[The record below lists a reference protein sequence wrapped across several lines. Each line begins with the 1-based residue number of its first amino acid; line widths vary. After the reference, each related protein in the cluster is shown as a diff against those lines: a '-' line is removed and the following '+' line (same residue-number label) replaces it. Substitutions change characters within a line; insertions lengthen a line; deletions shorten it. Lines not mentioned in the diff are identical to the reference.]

1 MARKSVR
8 KRRVVKDDFS
18 YELQH
23 YITEQQRIAGEANYA
38 DYKPTYQ
45 SELDAIEK
53 ESNLLYANGLLAMK
67 KITDADRKRC
77 KKLMAHEL
85 RREVYDYEMKELRT
99 CYIDGK
105 RVLVPRYISYIEK
118 VRKLKKALA

>member
-1 MARKSVR
+1 MARKSAR

-18 YELQH
+18 FELGR
-23 YITEQQRIAGEANYA
+23 YIAEQQRIAGEANYA

-45 SELDAIEK
+45 SEIDAIEK
-53 ESNLLYANGLLAMK
+53 ECNQLYANGLLAMK
-67 KITDADRKRC
+67 KISSADRTRC
-77 KKLMAHEL
+77 KKLMTHEF

-105 RVLVPRYISYIEK
+105 RVLVPRYIGYIEK